1 MENIDWRIRLVGGA
15 IMLIGGILVVIHALE
30 LRSSGK
36 DFNQFG
42 ILAMLAI
49 WGGCDWI
56 IKGIK
61 GINN

>member
-1 MENIDWRIRLVGGA
+1 MENIDWRIRLAGGA
-15 IMLIGGILVVIHALE
+15 IMLVGGILVVIHALE
-30 LRSSGK
+30 LRSNGE

-56 IKGIK
+56 IKGIQGK
-61 GINN
+61 NN

>member
-1 MENIDWRIRLVGGA
+1 MGSIDWRISLVGGA
-15 IMLIGGILVVIHALE
+15 IMLIGGIFAVIHALE
-30 LRSSGK
+30 LRSSGE

-56 IKGIK
+56 INGIQGK
-61 GINN
+61 K

>member
-1 MENIDWRIRLVGGA
+1 MGNIDWRIRLAGGA
-15 IMLIGGILVVIHALE
+15 IMLIGAILAIIHALE
-30 LRSSGK
+30 LRSRGE

-56 IKGIK
+56 VKGIQGK
-61 GINN
+61 K

>member
-1 MENIDWRIRLVGGA
+1 MENINWRIRLVGGA
-15 IMLIGGILVVIHALE
+15 VMLIGGTLVVFHSLE
-30 LRSSGK
+30 LRSSGE

-56 IKGIK
+56 IKGVQGK
-61 GINN
+61 NN

>member
-56 IKGIK
+56 IKGIQGK
-61 GINN
+61 NN

>member
-1 MENIDWRIRLVGGA
+1 MENIDWRIRLIGGA
-15 IMLIGGILVVIHALE
+15 IMLIGGILGVIHAFE
-30 LRSSGK
+30 LRSYGE

-56 IKGIK
+56 IKGIQ

>member
-1 MENIDWRIRLVGGA
+1 MENIDWRIRLAGGA
-15 IMLIGGILVVIHALE
+15 IMLIGVALAVIHALE
-30 LRSSGK
+30 LRSNGE

-56 IKGIK
+56 VKGIQGK
-61 GINN
+61 K

>member
-1 MENIDWRIRLVGGA
+1 MENIDWRIRLAGGA
-15 IMLIGGILVVIHALE
+15 IMLVGGILAVIHALE
-30 LRSSGK
+30 LRSNGE

-56 IKGIK
+56 IKGIQGK
-61 GINN
+61 NN